1 MSTSRILPGGYD
13 IFLRRPDDQQKRPA
27 VFGER
32 LVGTPV
38 DVDEGGDVPQHEMR
52 LQFSLDLPRDAALVR
67 DARRTLDGALAGA
80 GVTQE
85 CRDDIRLALT
95 EACGNVVSHA
105 SLADQYHI
113 DVTVDGGECV
123 IEVTD
128 DGGGFDPRRREP
140 AVVPDELATL
150 PETGRGLH
158 IVAAVVESLDVV
170 SVEDTGTLV
179 RFSKHLS
186 WDPSGRE

>member
-1 MSTSRILPGGYD
+1 M
-13 IFLRRPDDQQKRPA
+13 
-27 VFGER
+27 
-32 LVGTPV
+32 
-38 DVDEGGDVPQHEMR
+38 
-52 LQFSLDLPRDAALVR
+52 VR

-80 GVTQE
+80 GVAQD

-105 SLADQYHI
+105 SLASNYHI
-113 DVTVDGGECV
+113 EVTVDESECV

-128 DGGGFDPRRREP
+128 DGGGFDPGLVAAVAAEEP
-140 AVVPDELATL
+140 ATEPVRLREN
-150 PETGRGLH
+150 GRGLH
-158 IVAAVVESLDVV
+158 VLAAVVERLDVV

-179 RFSKHLS
+179 RFSKHLT

>member
-1 MSTSRILPGGYD
+1 M
-13 IFLRRPDDQQKRPA
+13 
-27 VFGER
+27 
-32 LVGTPV
+32 
-38 DVDEGGDVPQHEMR
+38 PQHEMR

-80 GVTQE
+80 GVTQD

-105 SLADQYHI
+105 GLASRYHI
-113 DVTVDGGECV
+113 DVTVDEGECV

-128 DGGGFDPRRREP
+128 DGGGFDPARVP
-140 AVVPDELATL
+140 AVELVGPAAEPQGL
-150 PETGRGLH
+150 KESGRGLH
-158 IVAAVVESLDVV
+158 VLAAVVERLDVV

-179 RFSKHLS
+179 RFSKHLD

>member
-1 MSTSRILPGGYD
+1 M
-13 IFLRRPDDQQKRPA
+13 
-27 VFGER
+27 
-32 LVGTPV
+32 
-38 DVDEGGDVPQHEMR
+38 PQHDMR
-52 LQFSLDLPRDAALVR
+52 LQFSLELPRDAALVR

-80 GVTQE
+80 GVAQD

-105 SLADQYHI
+105 NLASQYQI
-113 DVTVDGGECV
+113 EVTVDGGECV

-128 DGGGFDPRRREP
+128 DGGGFDPSRVPEVDAAEP
-140 AVVPDELATL
+140 GDDPGSL

-158 IVAAVVESLDVV
+158 IVAAVVERLDVV

-179 RFSKHLS
+179 RFSKRLTWES
-186 WDPSGRE
+186 PARE

>member
-1 MSTSRILPGGYD
+1 MP
-13 IFLRRPDDQQKRPA
+13 QQ
-27 VFGER
+27 
-32 LVGTPV
+32 
-38 DVDEGGDVPQHEMR
+38 DMR
-52 LQFSLDLPRDAALVR
+52 LQFSLELPRDAALVR

-105 SLADQYHI
+105 SLANGYHI
-113 DVTVDGGECV
+113 DVTVDDSECV

-128 DGGGFDPRRREP
+128 DGGGFDPARVP
-140 AVVPDELATL
+140 AVDAEGAEAEPGELR
-150 PETGRGLH
+150 ESGRGLH
-158 IVAAVVESLDVV
+158 VLAAVVERLDVV

-179 RFSKHLS
+179 RFSKHLT
-186 WDPSGRE
+186 WEPAP

>member
-1 MSTSRILPGGYD
+1 M
-13 IFLRRPDDQQKRPA
+13 K
-27 VFGER
+27 E
-32 LVGTPV
+32 
-38 DVDEGGDVPQHEMR
+38 EDVPQHDMR
-52 LQFSLDLPRDAALVR
+52 LQFTLELPRDAALVR

-105 SLADQYHI
+105 SLASDYHI
-113 DVTVDGGECV
+113 DVTVEGGECV

-128 DGGGFDPRRREP
+128 DGGGFDPARAPVAEP
-140 AVVPDELATL
+140 VR
-150 PETGRGLH
+150 PETELGRLEEHGRGLH
-158 IVAAVVESLDVV
+158 VLAAVVEKLDVV

-179 RFSKHLS
+179 RFSKHLQ

>member
-1 MSTSRILPGGYD
+1 
-13 IFLRRPDDQQKRPA
+13 
-27 VFGER
+27 
-32 LVGTPV
+32 V
-38 DVDEGGDVPQHEMR
+38 DATKEEDVPQHDMR
-52 LQFSLDLPRDAALVR
+52 LQFSLELPRDAALVR

-105 SLADQYHI
+105 SLASGYHI
-113 DVTVDGGECV
+113 DVTVEEGECV

-128 DGGGFDPRRREP
+128 DGGGFDPARVP
-140 AVVPDELATL
+140 AVEPVEAGGEPGGLKEH
-150 PETGRGLH
+150 GRGLH
-158 IVAAVVESLDVV
+158 VLAAVVERLDVV

-179 RFSKHLS
+179 RFSKHLT
-186 WDPSGRE
+186 WDPAERREKLSEPTPGLSG

>member
-1 MSTSRILPGGYD
+1 
-13 IFLRRPDDQQKRPA
+13 
-27 VFGER
+27 
-32 LVGTPV
+32 
-38 DVDEGGDVPQHEMR
+38 MR

-80 GVTQE
+80 GVAQD

-105 SLADQYHI
+105 SLASQYHI
-113 DVTVDGGECV
+113 DVTVEDGECV

-128 DGGGFDPRRREP
+128 DGGGFDPQRVQPAPEP
-140 AVVPDELATL
+140 ETEPLS
-150 PETGRGLH
+150 ETGRGLH
-158 IVAAVVESLDVV
+158 IVAAVVERLDVV

-179 RFSKHLS
+179 RFSKRLS
-186 WDPSGRE
+186 WEPTSSG

>member
-1 MSTSRILPGGYD
+1 MP
-13 IFLRRPDDQQKRPA
+13 QQ
-27 VFGER
+27 
-32 LVGTPV
+32 
-38 DVDEGGDVPQHEMR
+38 EMR
-52 LQFSLDLPRDAALVR
+52 LQFSLELPRDAARVR

-105 SLADQYHI
+105 SLATQYHI
-113 DVTVDGGECV
+113 DVTVDGGLCV

-128 DGGGFDPRRREP
+128 DGGGFDPQRVPAVDAEP
-140 AVVPDELATL
+140 APEEPARL
-150 PETGRGLH
+150 PESGRGLH
-158 IVAAVVESLDVV
+158 VLAAVVERLDVV

-179 RFSKHLS
+179 RFSKHLT
-186 WDPSGRE
+186 WDPAQEE

>member
-1 MSTSRILPGGYD
+1 M
-13 IFLRRPDDQQKRPA
+13 
-27 VFGER
+27 
-32 LVGTPV
+32 
-38 DVDEGGDVPQHEMR
+38 PQHDMR
-52 LQFSLDLPRDAALVR
+52 LQFSLELPRDAALVR

-105 SLADQYHI
+105 SLASDYHI
-113 DVTVDGGECV
+113 DVSVEGGECV

-128 DGGGFDPRRREP
+128 DGGGFDPALVPAVEPVEP
-140 AVVPDELATL
+140 AAE
-150 PETGRGLH
+150 PEGLKESGRGLQ
-158 IVAAVVESLDVV
+158 VLAAVVERLDVV
-170 SVEDTGTLV
+170 SVQDTGTLV
-179 RFSKHLS
+179 RFSKHLE

>member
-1 MSTSRILPGGYD
+1 
-13 IFLRRPDDQQKRPA
+13 
-27 VFGER
+27 
-32 LVGTPV
+32 
-38 DVDEGGDVPQHEMR
+38 MR

-80 GVTQE
+80 GVARD
-85 CRDDIRLALT
+85 CRDDIQLALT

-105 SLADQYHI
+105 TLASQYHI
-113 DVTVDGGECV
+113 DVTVDEGECV

-128 DGGGFDPRRREP
+128 DGGGFDPARLRAGPTGPP
-140 AVVPDELATL
+140 AAGDADRLS
-150 PETGRGLH
+150 ETGRGLG
-158 IVAAVVESLDVV
+158 IVAALVERLDVV

-186 WDPSGRE
+186 WEPSHEE

>member
-1 MSTSRILPGGYD
+1 M
-13 IFLRRPDDQQKRPA
+13 
-27 VFGER
+27 
-32 LVGTPV
+32 
-38 DVDEGGDVPQHEMR
+38 PQHEMR
-52 LQFSLDLPRDAALVR
+52 LQFSLDLPRDAALVG

-80 GVTQE
+80 GVTQD

-105 SLADQYHI
+105 NLATQYHI

-128 DGGGFDPRRREP
+128 DGGGFNPERVAAREP
-140 AVVPDELATL
+140 DRLVES
-150 PETGRGLH
+150 GRGLH
-158 IVAAVVESLDVV
+158 VLAAVVERLDVV

-179 RFSKHLS
+179 RFSKHLT
-186 WDPSGRE
+186 WDNAGRE